1 MEITK
6 KDKRD
11 FRRLLKSKEFE
22 KKFRGNRAFEI
33 IMDIAED
40 KEVQIIISPVASG
53 LYKVDLFGYEDMP
66 EDDLLKI
73 KDMINEGME
82 EVYGNC
88 SIYEGLVGE
97 CHYLDYPN

>member
-1 MEITK
+1 MKITK
-6 KDKRD
+6 KDRRNFIKLIRSRE
-11 FRRLLKSKEFE
+11 FRQ
-22 KKFRGNRAFEI
+22 KFSGNRPYAI
-33 IMDIAED
+33 IMEIEKD

-73 KDMINEGME
+73 KDMINEGMG

-88 SIYEGLVGE
+88 TVYEGVAE
-97 CHYLDYPN
+97 EWQYLDYLN

>member
-33 IMDIAED
+33 IMDIAKD

-73 KDMINEGME
+73 KDMINEGMG

-88 SIYEGLVGE
+88 TVYEGVVGE